1 MQFNE
6 NANLHNALNN
16 FVQDLIYNKYTE
28 RLWDVEFLNSMDKTE
43 LGQRFA
49 YSYMRKYPNECET
62 EEYSQTDLS
71 KYAAVQIDRLIPRIY
86 FLETKIDLCNKY
98 TPLLAR
104 RLYDVKGKD
113 GFKATVDFKY
123 QFEHDFTQEK
133 EILKETTATDK
144 QITFLK
150 KLGQAEG
157 YLLWH
162 EEFLSK
168 TYANQMIT
176 YLQDKQ
182 GEQPTVFP
190 FFFVSK

>member
-1 MQFNE
+1 MQFSE

-16 FVQDLIYNKYTE
+16 FVEDLIYNKYTE
-28 RLWDVEFLNSMDKTE
+28 RLWDVEFLNSMDKKE
-43 LGQRFA
+43 LGQKFA
-49 YSYMRKYPNECET
+49 YSYIRKYQNEFEN
-62 EEYSQTDLS
+62 EEYTQADLAN
-71 KYAAVQIDRLIPRIY
+71 YAAHQIDRLIPRVY
-86 FLETKIDLCNKY
+86 FLEDNIELCNKY
-98 TPLLAR
+98 TPLLVR
-104 RLYDVKGKD
+104 RLFDVKGKD
-113 GFKATVDFKY
+113 GFKSVAGIEY

-133 EILKETTATDK
+133 DILKETTATEK
-144 QITFLK
+144 QITYLK

-176 YLQDKQ
+176 YLQEKQ

>member
-113 GFKATVDFKY
+113 GFKGTVDFKY

-150 KLGQAEG
+150 RLGQAEG
-157 YLLWH
+157 HLLWH